1 MKKTTQ
7 ILAMLLIFAMVLS
20 AAGCSKDGG
29 KETTAP
35 VKETAGVLTIAF
47 GAVVEIVYDET
58 GKLISLNGINETG
71 EKITAAC
78 TGFEGRDVV
87 HCVRSMLRYA
97 YDNQLLGDAK
107 TMSVRM
113 GKDSKVP
120 DEEFLPT
127 IIQDTQY
134 LADEEC
140 TGIRMVSIALEDL
153 DSEGNISMEKA
164 KHMAMIYLGAIQ
176 TADLGGDEEAVNGIY
191 TFDYEGAACT
201 VNAVTGLVT
210 AA

>member
-1 MKKTTQ
+1 MKKFFALL
-7 ILAMLLIFAMVLS
+7 LAALTVLTFA
-20 AAGCSKDGG
+20 ACG
-29 KETTAP
+29 KTETPETTAAP
-35 VKETAGVLTIAF
+35 VAETAGKLTIAF

-71 EKITAAC
+71 EKIAAGC

-87 HCVRSMLRYA
+87 HCVRSLLRYA
-97 YDNQLLGDAK
+97 VDNQLLGDAK

-113 GKDSKVP
+113 HKDNKIP

-140 TGIRMVSIALEDL
+140 TGIRMVSVALEDL
-153 DSEGNISMEKA
+153 DENGNIGLEKA
-164 KHMAMIYLGAIQ
+164 KHMAMVYLGATM
-176 TADLGGDEEAVNGIY
+176 TADLGGDEEPADGAY
-191 TFDYEGAACT
+191 TFEYEGVSCT